1 MGGQRKK
8 LGLALGSGSC
18 RGLAHIG
25 VLQVLVENQVPIDY
39 IAGCSMGALVGVL
52 HASTLDPHLLAKLA
66 DSLRMEHLLDM
77 RVPRQ
82 GFIRGERILT
92 MLRLLTKQKKLEELE
107 LPIWVVATDIQT
119 GELVILKEGSAAD
132 AVRASI
138 SIPGIFVPHR
148 VGGRLLV
155 DGAVLERLPSQ
166 IVRDMGADVVVA
178 VNVSP
183 TFHSVTAQNPTRT
196 LVDIIAQTT
205 EIMGKELFKMKINPA
220 DLILLPPVWDIG
232 PAELERAA
240 EAIDA
245 GRQAALQALPAIKEL
260 LAT

>member
-1 MGGQRKK
+1 MILERGQCR
-8 LGLALGSGSC
+8 GCGAGNIPSLGSSSP
-18 RGLAHIG
+18 IG
-25 VLQVLVENQVPIDY
+25 
-39 IAGCSMGALVGVL
+39 
-52 HASTLDPHLLAKLA
+52 
-66 DSLRMEHLLDM
+66 
-77 RVPRQ
+77 
-82 GFIRGERILT
+82 
-92 MLRLLTKQKKLEELE
+92 
-107 LPIWVVATDIQT
+107 WVV
-119 GELVILKEGSAAD
+119 G
-132 AVRASI
+132 
-138 SIPGIFVPHR
+138 FWY
-148 VGGRLLV
+148 
-155 DGAVLERLPSQ
+155 GAVLERLPSQ